1 MSVFSATRRLAL
13 RLGAAAAFAAALA
26 ACGESAPQFKGSD
39 ISGTRLGQGMELVD
53 YNGKTRKLS
62 DFSGKVVVAFFGF
75 TQCPDVCP
83 TSLAELAEAMKKLG
97 ADADRVQV
105 LLITVDPER
114 DTPDILKQYVT
125 AFDPRFLGLTGT
137 PDQVKKAAASFK
149 AYYAKAPTKDGGY
162 SMDHTAAFYLLDGKG
177 ESRVLANNNIGVDA
191 LVHDIQA
198 LLGLIRPVPGDGPG
212 RSHPIAAR
220 GGPRHSRSLQG
231 GCPGLQRRAGALVE
245 FHGGK
250 LAAMGHD
257 HQRIGRG
264 QRRRLRAEPV
274 VLAGGR
280 REVAPIVDGLFELG
294 QGDGIHAPIV
304 HQWRTLSS
312 RPVLQ

>member
-13 RLGAAAAFAAALA
+13 RLGAAAAAAALA

-125 AFDPRFLGLTGT
+125 AFDPRFL
-137 PDQVKKAAASFK
+137 A
-149 AYYAKAPTKDGGY
+149 
-162 SMDHTAAFYLLDGKG
+162 
-177 ESRVLANNNIGVDA
+177 
-191 LVHDIQA
+191 
-198 LLGLIRPVPGDGPG
+198 
-212 RSHPIAAR
+212 
-220 GGPRHSRSLQG
+220 
-231 GCPGLQRRAGALVE
+231 
-245 FHGGK
+245 
-250 LAAMGHD
+250 
-257 HQRIGRG
+257 
-264 QRRRLRAEPV
+264 
-274 VLAGGR
+274 
-280 REVAPIVDGLFELG
+280 
-294 QGDGIHAPIV
+294 
-304 HQWRTLSS
+304 
-312 RPVLQ
+312 

>member
-1 MSVFSATRRLAL
+1 MS
-13 RLGAAAAFAAALA
+13 
-26 ACGESAPQFKGSD
+26 
-39 ISGTRLGQGMELVD
+39 
-53 YNGKTRKLS
+53 
-62 DFSGKVVVAFFGF
+62 
-75 TQCPDVCP
+75 DVCP

-198 LLGLIRPVPGDGPG
+198 LLKG
-212 RSHPIAAR
+212 
-220 GGPRHSRSLQG
+220 
-231 GCPGLQRRAGALVE
+231 
-245 FHGGK
+245 
-250 LAAMGHD
+250 
-257 HQRIGRG
+257 
-264 QRRRLRAEPV
+264 
-274 VLAGGR
+274 
-280 REVAPIVDGLFELG
+280 
-294 QGDGIHAPIV
+294 
-304 HQWRTLSS
+304 
-312 RPVLQ
+312 

>member
-1 MSVFSATRRLAL
+1 M
-13 RLGAAAAFAAALA
+13 
-26 ACGESAPQFKGSD
+26 
-39 ISGTRLGQGMELVD
+39 
-53 YNGKTRKLS
+53 
-62 DFSGKVVVAFFGF
+62 AFFGF

-125 AFDPRFLGLTGT
+125 AFDLRFLGLTGT
-137 PDQVKKAAASFK
+137 PDQVKAAASFK

-198 LLGLIRPVPGDGPG
+198 LLWLIRPVPGDGPG
-212 RSHPIAAR
+212 AAIRSPIA
-220 GGPRHSRSLQG
+220 
-231 GCPGLQRRAGALVE
+231 
-245 FHGGK
+245 
-250 LAAMGHD
+250 LAAA
-257 HQRIGRG
+257 
-264 QRRRLRAEPV
+264 RA
-274 VLAGGR
+274 
-280 REVAPIVDGLFELG
+280 
-294 QGDGIHAPIV
+294 IHV
-304 HQWRTLSS
+304 HFRAAAQVCSAARARSSSSTVGSS
-312 RPVLQ
+312 RRWDMIISA